1 MKKPRKRKT
10 PDPTELALQDVIA
23 VTGEIPGEKPA
34 SAIAGKDLVV
44 DLGRKGGPAR
54 AKKLG
59 KKKLSEIRRKGKG

>member
-10 PDPTELALQDVIA
+10 SDPTELPLQDVIA
-23 VTGEIPGEKPA
+23 VTGKIPGEKPA
-34 SAIAGKDLVV
+34 SAIAGKDLAVV

-59 KKKLSEIRRKGKG
+59 KKKTK